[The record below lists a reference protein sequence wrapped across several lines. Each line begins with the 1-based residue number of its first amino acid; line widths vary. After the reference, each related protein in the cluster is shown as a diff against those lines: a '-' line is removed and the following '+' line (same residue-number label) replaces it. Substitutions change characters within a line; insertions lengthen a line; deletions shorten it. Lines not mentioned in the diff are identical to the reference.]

1 MHATLCQPKKK
12 IRHHPTC
19 LNALLNPANS
29 SIVSRIDAADLDRFR
44 RFGRGTSSKPLER
57 DVLRL
62 LLPTMTAISWED
74 GGGRDARDEERDVS
88 DEEIDVLEMVG
99 IRGDVGSLLY
109 ANWGIKLLQPKGKLH
124 MGRKMDT

>member
-1 MHATLCQPKKK
+1 MHATLCQPEKK
-12 IRHHPTC
+12 IHRHPTC

-62 LLPTMTAISWED
+62 LLPTMTAISWEE

-109 ANWGIKLLQPKGKLH
+109 ANWGIKLLEPEGKLH
-124 MGRKMDT
+124 MWRKMDT